1 MQSKDFKTYRIS
13 CIQSNI
19 NKIGVSPLDI
29 MLTGVTGAGKSSTI
43 NKIFNQDGL
52 AKVGVGV
59 DPETM
64 DLTHYSLNN
73 KMRFWDT
80 PGLGDGVQK
89 DREHSKRLIELLNRT
104 YEKNGSSYGFIDL
117 VVVVIEGLN
126 RDMGTTYK
134 LLNEIIV
141 PNIQSERVLVVINQ
155 CDVAMK
161 GRGWIENEPNSELL
175 EFLHNQTL
183 SIQRRVLEATG
194 CNIPKPIFYSAEC
207 GYNLEVLYD
216 FIIDHMPISRR
227 EMLR

>member
-1 MQSKDFKTYRIS
+1 MDFKTYRTS
-13 CIQSNI
+13 CIKSNI
-19 NKIGVSPLDI
+19 DKIGVHPLDI

-43 NKIFNQDGL
+43 NRVFNQNGL
-52 AKVGVGV
+52 AKVGMGV

-64 DLTHYSLNN
+64 DLTHYSLNDN
-73 KMRFWDT
+73 MRFWDT

-89 DREHSKRLIELLNRT
+89 DKEHSKRLIDLLNRT
-104 YEKNGSSYGFIDL
+104 YEKNGMLYGFIDM
-117 VVVVIEGLN
+117 VIVVIEGLN

-141 PNIQSERVLVVINQ
+141 PNIQTDRVLVTINQ

-161 GRGWIENEPNSELL
+161 GRGWVDNKPNSELL
-175 EFLHNQTL
+175 EFLENQVY

-194 CNIPKPIFYSAEC
+194 CQIVKPIFYSAEY
-207 GYNLEVLYD
+207 GYNLDVFYD
-216 FIIDHMPISRR
+216 FIVDHMPTSRR

>member
-1 MQSKDFKTYRIS
+1 MDFKTYRAS

-19 NKIGVSPLDI
+19 DKIGVHPLDI

-43 NKIFNQDGL
+43 NRVFNQNGL
-52 AKVGVGV
+52 AKVGMGV

-64 DLTHYSLNN
+64 DLTHYSLNDN
-73 KMRFWDT
+73 MRFWDT

-89 DREHSKRLIELLNRT
+89 DREHSKRLIDLLNRT
-104 YEKNGSSYGFIDL
+104 CEKNGMLYGFIDM

-141 PNIQSERVLVVINQ
+141 PNIQTNRVLVTINQ

-161 GRGWIENEPNSELL
+161 GRGWIDNKPNSELL
-175 EFLHNQTL
+175 EFLENQAH

-194 CNIPKPIFYSAEC
+194 CQIVKPIFYSAEY
-207 GYNLEVLYD
+207 GYNLDVLYD
-216 FIIDHMPISRR
+216 FIVDHMPTSRR

>member
-1 MQSKDFKTYRIS
+1 MDFKTYRAS

-19 NKIGVSPLDI
+19 DKIGVHPLDI

-43 NKIFNQDGL
+43 NRVFNQNGL
-52 AKVGVGV
+52 AKVGMGV

-64 DLTHYSLNN
+64 DLTHYSLNDN
-73 KMRFWDT
+73 MRFWDT

-89 DREHSKRLIELLNRT
+89 DREHSKRLIDLLNRT
-104 YEKNGSSYGFIDL
+104 YEKNGMLYGFIDM

-141 PNIQSERVLVVINQ
+141 PNIQTDRVLVTINQ

-161 GRGWIENEPNSELL
+161 GRGWIDNKPNSELL
-175 EFLHNQTL
+175 EFLENQAH
-183 SIQRRVLEATG
+183 SIQKRVLEATG
-194 CNIPKPIFYSAEC
+194 CQIVKPIFYSAEY
-207 GYNLEVLYD
+207 GYNLDVFYD
-216 FIIDHMPISRR
+216 FIVDHMPTSHR